1 VPVPARI
8 RQTPDTPEMQRLP
21 SPSKPHLYKCVLWPV
36 KIKSGARRKRPW
48 FNIPGLYIHAGNPQ
62 YTGEIHAG
70 IILNRTN
77 YQARTMKP
85 PRIPPMLSTI
95 VQTGLTA
102 VDGVCF
108 NELDTCPVC
117 GGPVSGYD
125 TRKKTFALI
134 RDENGERTI
143 TVTVKRFYCRT
154 CDRIYNA
161 HEPFYPGTRIGSPV
175 IDLCLTLAATMPAN
189 RTAAYLDVMGV
200 IVDRTSCRLYIKN
213 HSREV
218 PANDLFGI
226 MMPTSVISL
235 STVAARASGQTPVKG
250 ADVLSACGFP
260 SADRAALILPAAK
273 KHKERNT
280 KESKERS
287 VQESGHDRDAR

>member
-1 VPVPARI
+1 
-8 RQTPDTPEMQRLP
+8 
-21 SPSKPHLYKCVLWPV
+21 
-36 KIKSGARRKRPW
+36 
-48 FNIPGLYIHAGNPQ
+48 
-62 YTGEIHAG
+62 
-70 IILNRTN
+70 
-77 YQARTMKP
+77 
-85 PRIPPMLSTI
+85 MLSTI
-95 VQTGLTA
+95 VQTGLMA
-102 VDGVCF
+102 VEGVCF
-108 NELDTCPVC
+108 NELNECPVC

-134 RDENGERTI
+134 RDENGERAI

-161 HEPFYPGTRIGSPV
+161 NEPFYPGTRIGSPV

-213 HSREV
+213 NARKV

-235 STVAARASGQTPVKG
+235 STVAARASKQTPVKG
-250 ADVLSACGFP
+250 SDVLSACGFP
-260 SADRAALILPAAK
+260 SVDRAAFLLSATK
-273 KHKERNT
+273 KQEERDT
-280 KESKERS
+280 KGRDERG

>member
-1 VPVPARI
+1 
-8 RQTPDTPEMQRLP
+8 
-21 SPSKPHLYKCVLWPV
+21 
-36 KIKSGARRKRPW
+36 
-48 FNIPGLYIHAGNPQ
+48 
-62 YTGEIHAG
+62 
-70 IILNRTN
+70 
-77 YQARTMKP
+77 MKP

-95 VQTGLTA
+95 VQAGLTA

-108 NELDTCPVC
+108 CELDACPVC

-143 TVTVKRFYCRT
+143 TVMVKRFYCRT

-161 HEPFYPGTRIGSPV
+161 NEPFYPGTRIGSPV
-175 IDLCLTLAATMPAN
+175 IDLCLTLAATMPPN

-213 HSREV
+213 HAREV

-226 MMPTSVISL
+226 MMPTSLISL
-235 STVAARASGQTPVKG
+235 STVAAKASKRTPVKG
-250 ADVLSACGFP
+250 ADVLFVCGFP
-260 SADRAALILPAAK
+260 SADRAALLVSAAK
-273 KHKERNT
+273 KREERDT
-280 KESKERS
+280 KESEDRG

>member
-1 VPVPARI
+1 
-8 RQTPDTPEMQRLP
+8 M
-21 SPSKPHLYKCVLWPV
+21 
-36 KIKSGARRKRPW
+36 KS
-48 FNIPGLYIHAGNPQ
+48 
-62 YTGEIHAG
+62 
-70 IILNRTN
+70 
-77 YQARTMKP
+77 

-95 VQTGLTA
+95 VQAGLMA
-102 VDGVCF
+102 VDDVCF

-134 RDENGERTI
+134 RDENSEHTI

-161 HEPFYPGTRIGSPV
+161 NEPFYPGTRIGSPV

-189 RTAAYLDVMGV
+189 RTAAYLNVMGV
-200 IVDRTSCRLYIKN
+200 IVDRTSCRLYIKK
-213 HSREV
+213 HARKI

-235 STVAARASGQTPVKG
+235 STLAARAGKRTPVKG

-260 SADRAALILPAAK
+260 SADRAALLLSAAK
-273 KHKERNT
+273 KHNR
-280 KESKERS
+280 SKYKRE
-287 VQESGHDRDAR
+287 